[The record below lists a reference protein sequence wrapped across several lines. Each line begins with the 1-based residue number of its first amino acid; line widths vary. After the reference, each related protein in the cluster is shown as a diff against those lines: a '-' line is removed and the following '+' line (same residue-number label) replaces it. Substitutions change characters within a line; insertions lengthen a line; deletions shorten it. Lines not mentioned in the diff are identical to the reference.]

1 MAKKLFRYN
10 LYLKW
15 PRDREII
22 DWLDA
27 QESASRAIRERL
39 LRTFEDTPVEQPGG
53 VVAID
58 ATAVQEA
65 VVRALDARRLTL
77 PGVRQV
83 VEAALREALSGLA
96 VAGETPD
103 ADEVSTDDWMSNL
116 DEMILD

>member
-1 MAKKLFRYN
+1 MGGR
-10 LYLKW
+10 
-15 PRDREII
+15 
-22 DWLDA
+22 
-27 QESASRAIRERL
+27 
-39 LRTFEDTPVEQPGG
+39 FEM
-53 VVAID
+53 
-58 ATAVQEA
+58 EA